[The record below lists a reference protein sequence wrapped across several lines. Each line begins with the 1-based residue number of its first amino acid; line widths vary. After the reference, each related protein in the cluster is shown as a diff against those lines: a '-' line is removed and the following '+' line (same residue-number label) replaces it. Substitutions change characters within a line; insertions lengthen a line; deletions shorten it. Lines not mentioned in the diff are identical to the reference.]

1 MKSFKFFSVPEHHI
15 TKFDVEPITVIGQT
29 WHDARNIS
37 FRHKEM
43 TWSTELVLAAH
54 AKTQATFMN
63 SFDLRCS
70 LAFFAIITSAQLF
83 IYL

>member
-37 FRHKEM
+37 FEAQR
-43 TWSTELVLAAH
+43 
-54 AKTQATFMN
+54 N
-63 SFDLRCS
+63 DLEHRIGLGSPC
-70 LAFFAIITSAQLF
+70 
-83 IYL
+83 